1 MLKLLPL
8 EVCKLRDICFYSRG
22 CKGLD
27 TTRNN
32 VFTCMYADELKE
44 KEKPEQKPDEFPAC
58 SLKKPDFPS
67 AGCG

>member
-8 EVCKLRDICFYSRG
+8 EVCKLRDICFYSKG
-22 CKGLD
+22 CRGLD
-27 TTRNN
+27 GTRNN

-44 KEKPEQKPDEFPAC
+44 KEEKPAEFPVC
-58 SLKKPDFPS
+58 SLSKPGLPS